1 MRPLDWVVLFS
12 WLAVIVGYG
21 VYRGRGSNTVDRYLL
36 AGRTMPWYA
45 MGLSIMATQASAI
58 TFISTTAQAYVDGM
72 RFVQFYFGLPIA
84 MVILCTTAVPIFHRA
99 RVYTAYEYLE
109 KRFDTK
115 TRALVSFIFLT
126 QRGLSA
132 GFSLYAPAVLLS
144 VVLRWPDYMT
154 TVLMGA
160 IIVLYTTLGGIKAVT
175 WADVQQMTMI
185 CAALILCLIIAF
197 HLMPNTI
204 SIGNAIHLAGV
215 AGRLN
220 AVDFRWDLS
229 NRYNLWSGLIGG
241 SFLALSYFGCDQS
254 QVQRY
259 LTGKSIAQ
267 SRLSLLLNAMAKIP
281 MQAFILFI
289 GAMVFVLF
297 LFVKP
302 PAIFHPE
309 EARRVQHTA
318 MWSGI
323 QQEYDLAFEH
333 RKETAFR
340 LSDAL
345 SGKRPATAEIA
356 AFHDADRQFE
366 EARKHALAAVDTVE
380 HTKGFNDTNYIF
392 LSFVTNFLPVGV
404 VGLLIAVIF
413 TAAVSS
419 TSGEI
424 NSLATVSVIDFY
436 RRFFKREATDRHY
449 LWASRLMTV
458 FWGIYAV
465 MFANSSR
472 SFGALIEAVN
482 RIGSFFYGSVL
493 GVFALAFFF
502 KRVRGTAAF
511 FGVLTGQLAIFATNW
526 FTDITYLWFNVIGC
540 VVVVVS
546 ALLYEA
552 VGTSAG
558 KTTVVRGR

>member
-1 MRPLDWVVLFS
+1 MRPLDWVVLFA

-21 VYRGRGSNTVDRYLL
+21 LYRGRGSNTVDRYLL

-58 TFISTTAQAYVDGM
+58 TFISTTAQAYIDGM
-72 RFVQFYFGLPIA
+72 RFVQFYFGLPVA
-84 MVILCTTAVPIFHRA
+84 MVILCTTAVPVFHRA

-115 TRALVSFIFLT
+115 TRVLVGLIFLT

-144 VVLRWPDYMT
+144 VVLRWPDYIT
-154 TVLMGA
+154 TILMGA
-160 IIVLYTTLGGIKAVT
+160 IIVLYTTMGGIKAVT
-175 WADVQQMTMI
+175 WADVQQMMMI
-185 CAALILCLIIAF
+185 CAALVLCLIIAF
-197 HLMPNTI
+197 HLLPQSVSVWT
-204 SIGNAIHLAGV
+204 AIHLAGA

-220 AVDFRWDLS
+220 AVDFRWDLG
-229 NRYNLWSGLIGG
+229 NRYNVWSGLIGG
-241 SFLALSYFGCDQS
+241 AFLALSYFGCDQS

-259 LTGKSIAQ
+259 LTGKSIGQ
-267 SRLSLLLNAMAKIP
+267 SRLSLLMNAMAKIP

-289 GAMVFVLF
+289 GAMVFVVF

-302 PAIFHPE
+302 PAVFHPE
-309 EARRVQHTA
+309 EASKVRHSA
-318 MWSGI
+318 AWAGI
-323 QQEYDLAFEH
+323 QQQYDQAFE
-333 RKETAFR
+333 RRRAAALQLSTALR
-340 LSDAL
+340 DGSSTEEKLS
-345 SGKRPATAEIA
+345 
-356 AFHDADRQFE
+356 AFHQADQQFE
-366 EARKHALAAVDTVE
+366 AARKKALGAVDAVE
-380 HTKGFNDTNYIF
+380 HTEGFNDTNYIF
-392 LSFVTNFLPVGV
+392 LSFVTNFLPIGV

-436 RRFFKREATDRHY
+436 RRFFKRQASDHHY

-465 MFANSSR
+465 SFANSSR

-482 RIGSFFYGSVL
+482 QIGSFFYGSVL
-493 GVFALAFFF
+493 GVFVLAFFF
-502 KRVRGTAAF
+502 RRVGGTAAF
-511 FGVLTGQLAIFATNW
+511 LGVLTGQAAIFGTKL

-540 VVVVVS
+540 VVVVASGVLYQAVS
-546 ALLYEA
+546 YRPP
-552 VGTSAG
+552 
-558 KTTVVRGR
+558 KKK

>member
-12 WLAVIVGYG
+12 WLALIVSYG

-99 RVYTAYEYLE
+99 KVYTAYEYLE

-185 CAALILCLIIAF
+185 CAALILCLVIAF
-197 HLMPNTI
+197 HLMPSTV
-204 SIGNAIHLAGV
+204 SVANAIHLAGI
-215 AGRLN
+215 AGRIN
-220 AVDFRWDLS
+220 AVDFHWDLT
-229 NRYNLWSGLIGG
+229 NRYNIWSGLIGG

-267 SRLSLLLNAMAKIP
+267 SRLSLLLNALAKVP

-289 GAMVFVLF
+289 GAMVFVVF

-309 EARRVQHTA
+309 EASRVQKTEA
-318 MWSGI
+318 WSGV
-323 QQEYDLAFEH
+323 QHEYDQAFEQ
-333 RKETAFR
+333 RKEAALR
-340 LSDAL
+340 LNEAL
-345 SGKRPATAEIA
+345 REKRPASEEIA
-356 AFHDADRQFE
+356 AFHDADRGFE
-366 EARKHALAAVDTVE
+366 TARKHALEAVDQVE
-380 HTKGFNDTNYIF
+380 GTKGFNDTNYIF
-392 LSFVTNFLPVGV
+392 LSYVTNFLPVGV

-436 RRFFKREATDRHY
+436 RRFMKREASDRHY
-449 LWASRLMTV
+449 LWASRLMTI
-458 FWGIYAV
+458 FWGVYAV
-465 MFANSSR
+465 VFANSSR

-493 GVFALAFFF
+493 GVFVLAFYF

-511 FGVLTGQLAIFATNW
+511 FGVLTGQAAIFATSW

-540 VVVVVS
+540 VVVVAS

-552 VGTSAG
+552 AG
-558 KTTVVRGR
+558 VATRKSTLVRH